1 MKHSIIITN
10 PVAWDQMRTKYDIA
24 IVDKPSAFPVL
35 LILNLEDGGS
45 CDILEGEA
53 VTTPEQAAKL
63 LSVCTP
69 ERLLAIP
76 EDIRTSLLNS
86 FSESEKV
93 LNPGKP
99 LLLETETEGHPIKSG
114 YVALNSKSEQV
125 TFTNLP
131 SPDLQVGSTISIGD
145 EVYTITD
152 KGTSSSTLIA
162 DDPITGIEG
171 IIEVGET
178 VPAPVL
184 PGLGDLPLDPGQLE
198 EKHRIAD
205 LGDAQEHVLDVERAV

>member
-1 MKHSIIITN
+1 G
-10 PVAWDQMRTKYDIA
+10 
-24 IVDKPSAFPVL
+24 
-35 LILNLEDGGS
+35 ES

-76 EDIRTSLLNS
+76 EDIRTILLNS

-99 LLLETETEGHPIKSG
+99 
-114 YVALNSKSEQV
+114 
-125 TFTNLP
+125 F
-131 SPDLQVGSTISIGD
+131 
-145 EVYTITD
+145 
-152 KGTSSSTLIA
+152 
-162 DDPITGIEG
+162 TGIEG

>member
-86 FSESEKV
+86 FSES
-93 LNPGKP
+93 
-99 LLLETETEGHPIKSG
+99 
-114 YVALNSKSEQV
+114 
-125 TFTNLP
+125 
-131 SPDLQVGSTISIGD
+131 
-145 EVYTITD
+145 
-152 KGTSSSTLIA
+152 SSSTLIA